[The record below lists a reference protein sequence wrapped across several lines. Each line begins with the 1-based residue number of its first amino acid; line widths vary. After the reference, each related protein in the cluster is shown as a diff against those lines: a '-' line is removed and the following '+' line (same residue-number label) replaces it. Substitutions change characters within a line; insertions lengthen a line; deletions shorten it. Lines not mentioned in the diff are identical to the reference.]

1 MPPVK
6 PHLRKRARRR
16 FAPPEIES
24 LKKADPLVAR
34 ERVVAA
40 LAAEGGTFARAAK
53 RLGVARSVLVLLVD
67 RMGLRSLAAE
77 LKARSRGRF
86 RLADGI
92 REK

>member
-16 FAPPEIES
+16 FAPTELE
-24 LKKADPLVAR
+24 LLEKADPLAAR
-34 ERVVAA
+34 GRVVAA
-40 LAAEGGTFARAAK
+40 LEAEGGTILRAAR
-53 RLGVARSVLVLLVD
+53 RLGIAKSVLELVVG
-67 RMGLRSLAAE
+67 RMGLRSLVSE
-77 LKARSRGRF
+77 LRARAKTRF